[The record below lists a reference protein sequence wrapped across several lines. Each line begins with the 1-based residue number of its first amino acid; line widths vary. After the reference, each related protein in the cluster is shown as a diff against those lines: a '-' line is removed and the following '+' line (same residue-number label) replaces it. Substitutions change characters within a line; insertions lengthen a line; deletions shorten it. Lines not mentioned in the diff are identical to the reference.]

1 MGEDKQK
8 KNSDTR
14 NSSEDTGSDVKKGS
28 TQIKGDKKDSKS
40 GERKKPELNSDSPL
54 EETSTSKD
62 KGSKQIK
69 GNSKGS
75 DKKKNPTSLNP
86 LKGEQ
91 KKPETGAQKVR
102 KNIGRMQKLKN
113 VLDGYVK
120 LTMLTNMMK
129 FIGTAVQAM
138 IGWAVALVNAIVG
151 FVATILSFGLW
162 GVTAIVTVIVSTI
175 TVVGLIFFGGAEQK
189 DEGIDD
195 CSVATATVVA
205 NAQQEVAEGTD
216 SQYEQKKFETVQ
228 KIYSILKEAGWD
240 DIQIAGAVG
249 NSEEESG
256 NDPTRV
262 EGFYGERYTIGPEKK
277 KIMEDI
283 RSYVDGYILPNL
295 YSNGIQPNE
304 DTYHA
309 GGGSVGMGLWQIT
322 GSRQHEFFEWAKAN
336 NVSWGTVEAQT
347 AYLLGPDGI
356 GAWRTAYTSKSWG
369 SPSEAALDFARGYEG
384 NIWLGQE
391 IRAREAERWYAK
403 FADMKP
409 DTAYANS
416 ALALAKTA
424 KVDGAKK
431 GAEGALNKCESY
443 RERQFGKGA
452 VPNPGGYALPLNTQD
467 KYAVTSDYNVG
478 RSVTLLDG
486 TVRNDVHEGVDMVYL
501 DGDSDILASGDGK
514 VIRAGW
520 GTGYGYHVVIQH
532 SDGLYT
538 YYGHLKEQPIVSE
551 GEEVKQGQKIG
562 TMGATGYATGVH
574 LHLGFSTELYKN
586 YVNPRDY
593 VKIKEASE

>member
-1 MGEDKQK
+1 MSEDKRK
-8 KNSDTR
+8 KTS
-14 NSSEDTGSDVKKGS
+14 SSEDTKGESKKKDS
-28 TQIKGDKKDSKS
+28 TQIKGDDKESKV
-40 GERKKPELNSDSPL
+40 GEKKKPELKSDTRKEGTDKP
-54 EETSTSKD
+54 KD
-62 KGSKQIK
+62 KDSKQIK
-69 GNSKGS
+69 GSSTGSKSKRNPKSSNPLEQGEGQ
-75 DKKKNPTSLNP
+75 KKK
-86 LKGEQ
+86 
-91 KKPETGAQKVR
+91 ETGVQKLR
-102 KNIGRMQKLKN
+102 KNVSRVQKLKN
-113 VLDGYVK
+113 LLDSYVK
-120 LTMLTNMMK
+120 LTLFTNMMK
-129 FIGTAVQAM
+129 FIGSAVQAM

-162 GVTAIVTVIVSTI
+162 GVTAIVTVIVSAI
-175 TVVGLIFFGGAEQK
+175 TVVGLIFFGGVEQK

-216 SQYEQKKFETVQ
+216 SQYEQKKFETAQ

-240 DIQIAGAVG
+240 DIQIAGAIG

-283 RSYVDGYILPNL
+283 RAYVDGYILPNL
-295 YSNGIQPNE
+295 YANGITPDEN
-304 DTYHA
+304 TYHA

-336 NVSWGTVEAQT
+336 NISWGTVEAQT
-347 AYLLGPDGI
+347 AYLLGPDGV
-356 GAWRTAYTSKSWG
+356 GEWRKAYTSKSWG

-431 GAEGALNKCESY
+431 GAESALNKCESY

-467 KYAVTSDYNVG
+467 KYAVTSDYDEG

-486 TVRNDVHEGVDMVYL
+486 TVRNDVHEGIDLVYL
-501 DGDSDILASGDGK
+501 DGDSEILASGDGK

-520 GTGYGYHVVIQH
+520 GTGYGYHVVLKH

-538 YYGHLKEQPIVSE
+538 YYGHLKEQPIVTE
-551 GEEVKQGQKIG
+551 GEDVKQGQKIG

-574 LHLGFSTELYKN
+574 LHLGFSTELYRN
-586 YVNPRDY
+586 YISPRDY
-593 VKIKEASE
+593 ITFKKVGE